1 MQRDTDPARY
11 KFGHDK
17 EFETHT
23 CFGVIEFRVAGGG
36 RGSGR
41 GGGSRR
47 RRVHHWQTW
56 RSASGKAALR
66 SWRLAS

>member
-23 CFGVIEFRVAGGG
+23 LV
-36 RGSGR
+36 
-41 GGGSRR
+41 
-47 RRVHHWQTW
+47 
-56 RSASGKAALR
+56 SASSSFALLAVAVGAAAVGAMAVGAVAVGAFTIGKLGVRQAAR
-66 SWRLAS
+66 PH